1 MLPLSSHKIVTRDR
15 LAKIVGEKKAQGK
28 KIVLANGAFDL
39 FHAGHLR
46 YLQGAKQQG
55 DILIVAI
62 NDDESVRTLKGEGRP
77 IMSCEERMGI
87 VAAMEVVD
95 YVVSFNETTVENIIR
110 EIKPDVHAKGTDY
123 TEDSVPER
131 EIVKECGGKTVIVG
145 DPKEHSTSEF
155 IARIKTKR

>member
-1 MLPLSSHKIVTRDR
+1 MLPLSSRKIISRDN
-15 LAKIVGEKKAQGK
+15 LAKIVAEERAKGK

-46 YLQGAKQQG
+46 YLQGAKEAG

-62 NDDESVRTLKGEGRP
+62 NDDESVRALKGEGRP

-87 VAAMEVVD
+87 VSAMEVVD
-95 YVVSFNETTVENIIR
+95 YVVSFHERTVENIIR

-123 TEDSVPER
+123 TEESVPER
-131 EIVKECGGKTVIVG
+131 EIVKGYGGKTVIVG

-155 IARIKTKR
+155 ITKIKST

>member
-1 MLPLSSHKIVTRDR
+1 MLPLSSHKIVSRGK
-15 LAKIVGEKKAQGK
+15 LAEIVERERARGK

-46 YLQGAKQQG
+46 YLEGAKREG
-55 DILIVAI
+55 DILIAAV
-62 NDDESVRTLKGEGRP
+62 NDDESVRALKGEGRP

-87 VAAMEVVD
+87 VAAMEAVD
-95 YVVSFNETTVENIIR
+95 YVVSFHETTVENIIR

-131 EIVKECGGKTVIVG
+131 NIVKEYGGRTVIVG

-155 IARIKTKR
+155 ITQIKSNS